1 MLLGGKITTIFEK
14 NITRPGFTNSKASKT
29 VILLFFF
36 YGLAFEGLGLA
47 AYLQLRRE
55 GDFPLK
61 KELPWLASFG
71 FVGGVAGWVDMFLTS
86 GTLDEIAS
94 GLSLVRIIVH
104 LLTGLLLLRFGWGML
119 NNLNPL
125 PAWSIFIPGILIV
138 PIAFVITYAVTTFI
152 TPSPIEIPIEIWT
165 RYLLYMP
172 GSFLAGVG
180 FLRQWHVQRKL
191 GIYDVSNLML
201 GAGLAFLFEAV
212 VMGLIVPA
220 APYGPASY
228 YNYDR
233 VVHNAFSGESIEV
246 NEQYGLTAW
255 LDYQSV
261 LNTTG
266 VPIEIW
272 RMVSAVIVTYF
283 VVKALDVFEAIRK
296 RQMRA
301 LQEDRDRAQ
310 REAFEAQILARQ
322 TTENWTNALINIS
335 RRIAELEHVD
345 DILVYIVDTVHQLLR
360 TNFVGVAI
368 QNQENSSLELKCYSN
383 GNNTHLVAN
392 VSVAVTN
399 PIILDVTQSSN
410 SYRSQGSEGVETF
423 DGICFFTDELA
434 RAAVVVPL
442 KLENTNI
449 GALWIARFEDDPFS
463 ETDMIWL
470 ESMADQVAIAIQ
482 HGLMTSQLQ
491 SLSIVQERGRIAR
504 EMHDGLA
511 QVLGYLN
518 LQTQTLGS
526 LLKQGKVE
534 KLQDEL
540 AQMRQAIQTA
550 HADVRE
556 NILSLRTTLAQEK
569 GLDAAVEEYLTE
581 FGIQMGVQT
590 TYSYHVD
597 GDLNLSSVAE
607 VQLVCILQEALTNV
621 RKHAQAG
628 RVDIAIWKEK
638 CGGEDCI
645 HMRVN
650 DDGIG
655 FQMAGS
661 KRSFGLHTMRERAES
676 VNGSLIINSGQGRG
690 TTIECKLPCLQ
701 QERLQKQSV
710 VLH

>member
-1 MLLGGKITTIFEK
+1 VRFYSQVYKL
-14 NITRPGFTNSKASKT
+14 
-29 VILLFFF
+29 ILLYFL

-61 KELPWLASFG
+61 NELPWLAAFG
-71 FVGGVAGWVDMFLTS
+71 IMGGAAGWTEMFITS
-86 GTLDEIAS
+86 G
-94 GLSLVRIIVH
+94 SLAAFENILGILRVVLH

-119 NNLNPL
+119 NNLDPL

-138 PIAFVITYAVTTFI
+138 PIAFVITYASTTFI

-165 RYLLYMP
+165 RYLLYLP
-172 GSFLAGVG
+172 GSSLAGLG
-180 FLRQWHVQRKL
+180 FLRQWYAQRKL
-191 GIYDVSNLML
+191 GLMDVSKLML

-233 VVHNAFSGESIEV
+233 VIHNAFIGENSEV
-246 NEQYGLTAW
+246 KSSYGLTAW

-261 LNTTG
+261 LSTTG
-266 VPIEIW
+266 IPIEVW
-272 RMVSAVIVTYF
+272 RMVSALIVMLF

-296 RQMRA
+296 RQVLA
-301 LQEDRDRAQ
+301 LQADRDRAQ
-310 REAFEAQILARQ
+310 RDAIEAQIVARK
-322 TTENWTNALINIS
+322 TAEDWTNALVSIS

-345 DILVYIVDTVHQLLR
+345 DILVYIVKNIQRLLP

-368 QNQENSSLELKCYSN
+368 LDDKRTTLELKCYADN
-383 GNNTHLVAN
+383 ENVRLLAN
-392 VSVAVTN
+392 EFVSITN
-399 PIILDVTQSSN
+399 PLIQEALSN
-410 SYRSQGSEGVETF
+410 SNAYRSQGNEPAKLF
-423 DGICFFTDELA
+423 DGVCFCSGRSA
-434 RAAVVVPL
+434 RALAVVPL
-442 KLENTNI
+442 KLENVTI
-449 GALWIARFEDDPFS
+449 GVLWIANADEQQFT
-463 ETDMIWL
+463 ETDLIWL

-491 SLSIVQERGRIAR
+491 SFSIVEERGRIAR

-518 LQTQTLGS
+518 LQVQTLGS
-526 LLKQGKVE
+526 LLSQGKTE
-534 KLQDEL
+534 KLQSEL
-540 AQMRQAIQTA
+540 LQMRQAIQTA

-569 GLDAAVEEYLTE
+569 GLQKAVEEYLTE
-581 FGIQMGVQT
+581 FDIQTGIQMVFQ
-590 TYSYHVD
+590 YQVD

-621 RKHAQAG
+621 RKHAQAKQ
-628 RVDIAIWKEK
+628 VDVLIRKDASKGQDHIYMK
-638 CGGEDCI
+638 
-645 HMRVN
+645 VT

-655 FQMAGS
+655 FMTTNS
-661 KRSFGLHTMRERAES
+661 KRNFGLQTMRERAQS
-676 VNGSLIINSGQGRG
+676 VAGSLNINSEPMYG
-690 TTIECKLPCLQ
+690 TCIECWLPCLQ
-701 QERLQKQSV
+701 TQRPPKQSV
-710 VLH
+710 VIR

>member
-1 MLLGGKITTIFEK
+1 M
-14 NITRPGFTNSKASKT
+14 
-29 VILLFFF
+29 
-36 YGLAFEGLGLA
+36 
-47 AYLQLRRE
+47 
-55 GDFPLK
+55 
-61 KELPWLASFG
+61 ELPWLASFG
-71 FVGGVAGWVDMFLTS
+71 FVGGAAGWVDMFLAS
-86 GTLDEIAS
+86 GSLEEIANI
-94 GLSLVRIIVH
+94 LSILRVILH

-119 NNLNPL
+119 SNLNPL
-125 PAWSIFIPGILIV
+125 PAWGIFIPGILIV
-138 PIAFVITYAVTTFI
+138 PIAFVITYAATTFI

-172 GSFLAGVG
+172 GSLLAGIG
-180 FLRQWHVQRKL
+180 FLRQWYSQRKL
-191 GIYDVSNLML
+191 ELYDVSNLML

-220 APYGPASY
+220 TPYSPASY

-233 VVHNAFSGESIEV
+233 VIHNAFSGENLGVSEK
-246 NEQYGLTAW
+246 YGLTTW

-266 VPIEIW
+266 IPIEIW
-272 RMVSAVIVTYF
+272 RMLSAVIVTYF

-296 RQMRA
+296 RQVLA

-310 REAFEAQILARQ
+310 REAFDAQILARQ
-322 TTENWTNALINIS
+322 ITENWTNALVNIS

-345 DILVYIVDTVHQLLR
+345 DILVYIVDTVQKLLR
-360 TNFVGVAI
+360 TDFIGVAI
-368 QNQENSSLELKCYSN
+368 QNLEISSLELKCYSN
-383 GNNTHLVAN
+383 GSSIHLVAN

-399 PIILDVTQSSN
+399 PLVQDVMQSSS
-410 SYRSQGSEGVETF
+410 SYRSMGSEAIEMF
-423 DGICFFTDELA
+423 DGVCFFTSKSA

-470 ESMADQVAIAIQ
+470 ESMADQVVIAIQ

-526 LLKQGKVE
+526 LLLQGKVD
-534 KLQDEL
+534 KLQAEL
-540 AQMRQAIQTA
+540 SQMRQAIQTA

-569 GLDAAVEEYLTE
+569 GLEAAVGEYLTE
-581 FGIQMGVQT
+581 FGIQMGVKT
-590 TYSYHVD
+590 TFSFQVD
-597 GDLNLSSVAE
+597 GDFNLSSVAE

-621 RKHAQAG
+621 RKHAKAG
-628 RVDIAIWKEK
+628 QVDVTIGKETHTD
-638 CGGEDCI
+638 GDYI
-645 HMRVN
+645 HMQVI
-650 DDGIG
+650 DDGVG

-661 KRSFGLHTMRERAES
+661 KRNFGLQTMRERAES
-676 VNGSLIINSGQGRG
+676 VGGNLAIKSGWPKRH
-690 TTIECKLPCLQ
+690 LY
-701 QERLQKQSV
+701 RM
-710 VLH
+710 

>member
-1 MLLGGKITTIFEK
+1 LPDLQATK
-14 NITRPGFTNSKASKT
+14 P
-29 VILLFFF
+29 VILLYFF

-61 KELPWLASFG
+61 KELPWLAAFG
-71 FVGGVAGWVDMFLTS
+71 FVGGAAGWVDMFLTS
-86 GTLDEIAS
+86 GALEEIANI
-94 GLSLVRIIVH
+94 LSIVRVIVH

-125 PAWSIFIPGILIV
+125 PAWGIFIPGILIV
-138 PIAFVITYAVTTFI
+138 PIAFVITYAATTFI
-152 TPSPIEIPIEIWT
+152 TPSPIEIPVEIWT

-172 GSFLAGVG
+172 GSLLAGIG
-180 FLRQWHVQRKL
+180 FLRQWYFQRKL
-191 GIYDVSNLML
+191 ELYDVSNLML

-220 APYGPASY
+220 APYSPASY

-233 VVHNAFSGESIEV
+233 VIHNAFSGENIEV
-246 NEQYGLTAW
+246 SEKYGLTAW

-266 VPIEIW
+266 IPIEIW
-272 RMVSAVIVTYF
+272 RMLSAVIVTYF
-283 VVKALDVFEAIRK
+283 VVRALDVFEAIRR
-296 RQMRA
+296 RQVLA
-301 LQEDRDRAQ
+301 LQQERDRAQ
-310 REAFEAQILARQ
+310 QEAFDAQILARQ

-345 DILVYIVDTVHQLLR
+345 DILVYIVDTVQQLLR
-360 TNFVGVAI
+360 TNFVGIAI
-368 QNQENSSLELKCYSN
+368 HNEENSSIELKCYSD
-383 GNNTHLVAN
+383 GSRVHLVAN
-392 VSVAVTN
+392 TLVVVTN
-399 PIILDVTQSSN
+399 PLIKYVMQNSN
-410 SYRSQGSEGVETF
+410 SYRSLGSEEIEMF
-423 DGICFFTDELA
+423 DGICFSTSETA

-526 LLKQGKVE
+526 LLSQGKVD
-534 KLQDEL
+534 KLQIEL
-540 AQMRQAIQTA
+540 SQMRQAIQTA

-569 GLDAAVEEYLTE
+569 GLEAAVEEYLTE
-581 FGIQMGVQT
+581 FGIQMGVKTMFSFQ
-590 TYSYHVD
+590 VD

-607 VQLVCILQEALTNV
+607 VQLVCILQEALTNI
-621 RKHAQAG
+621 RKHARARQVSIVIG
-628 RVDIAIWKEK
+628 KEK
-638 CGGEDCI
+638 HGDEDHI
-645 HMRVN
+645 HMQII

-655 FQMAGS
+655 FQMSSS
-661 KRSFGLHTMRERAES
+661 KRHFGLQTMQERAES
-676 VNGSLIINSGQGRG
+676 VGGNLSIKSGNGNG
-690 TTIECKLPCLQ
+690 THIECRLPCLLP
-701 QERLQKQSV
+701 ERLQRQSV